1 MRSEQGYFV
10 RGSVGGGRERP
21 VPRNPFPSHLPA
33 QSSCITQLL
42 QRAVVEDGGSV
53 MEAEFPLA
61 KGEGGKF
68 DTLEMAGRVPG
79 KLK

>member
-1 MRSEQGYFV
+1 
-10 RGSVGGGRERP
+10 
-21 VPRNPFPSHLPA
+21 
-33 QSSCITQLL
+33 
-42 QRAVVEDGGSV
+42 

-68 DTLEMAGRVPG
+68 DKTPETAGRVPG